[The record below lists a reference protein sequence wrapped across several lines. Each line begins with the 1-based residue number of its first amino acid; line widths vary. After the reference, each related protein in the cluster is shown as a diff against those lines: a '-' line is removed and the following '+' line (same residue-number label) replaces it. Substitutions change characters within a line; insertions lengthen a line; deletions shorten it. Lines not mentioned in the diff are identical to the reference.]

1 MDPGLL
7 DDIAAQIIGSLVG
20 VFVGALAALATAR
33 RARHHQQ
40 KRRARTLLR
49 ILGQEL
55 TENYET
61 LQLVKPAYES
71 TSWGKSFYLSMMAW
85 ENALASGDLQE
96 ILGYELSDH
105 LAVQYGWLARIRY
118 YVDLM
123 TRLWFAPQG
132 IAAYQEIQRGFREAI
147 VAAMEKAET
156 GHQEVMRHIRAEE
169 AKLGG
174 GRVTG

>member
-7 DDIAAQIIGSLVG
+7 DDIAAQTIASLVG
-20 VFVGALAALATAR
+20 VFVGALAALAADR
-33 RARHHQQ
+33 RGRHHRQRQ
-40 KRRARTLLR
+40 RARTLLR

-55 TENYET
+55 TENHET
-61 LQLVKPAYES
+61 LQAVKSAYGS
-71 TSWGKSFYLSMMAW
+71 TSWGKSFYLSTISW
-85 ENALASGDLQE
+85 ENALASGDLHE

-156 GHQEVMRHIRAEE
+156 GYHEAMRHIRAEE
-169 AKLGG
+169 AKLAPP
-174 GRVTG
+174 R